1 MDRRPRGP
9 ARLTATDALAV
20 ARPRPRGDQRHRP
33 AGRGSHRIAVAVGC
47 VAALT
52 AALVA
57 TATGRAEVSYAQI
70 TVRPTDDAYVSQS
83 APNRT
88 YDTHI
93 LSASSIN
100 GEETV
105 SYIKFTMPPLPRAAT
120 DVVTRLVLTRD
131 AHQLTRLVEVS
142 AVTDA
147 GWTERSLTM
156 NNAPAVG
163 SALGTARLSQSTPQ
177 ISLELTPALN
187 GGVHSLAI
195 TSPAT
200 DGVARF
206 RSAESGL
213 EGPRLIVSYQLEG
226 RLPPTLGIDELPPPP
241 VSGLLSDTWV
251 GAAVNERNADGSNNA
266 TIEVFNASNA
276 DIGPLA
282 FRRSFDSRLPSSF
295 ATSAA
300 RNDAANGY
308 RSFVSW
314 KPPGGDFVGA
324 AQGKYDAQVTA
335 WAQSVPTTGIYA
347 TSFHE
352 PENDMTGPQFVAL
365 QRHLYTVVK
374 AANPS
379 IQWGPVYMSYWWNP
393 AAPGHYIGNPDA
405 WWVGN
410 DYADFTAVDTYSASR
425 PVPLAEDAEFLGWYD
440 YMLGTGKPM
449 LISEY
454 GQYAVPPGQSADPAM
469 LALRA
474 EVIAADA
481 AWLSAEDTIS
491 MWLYWDA
498 HGDQGD
504 WRLEDTASQQA
515 WQAAAE
521 SGRSQ

>member
-1 MDRRPRGP
+1 MV
-9 ARLTATDALAV
+9 LS
-20 ARPRPRGDQRHRP
+20 
-33 AGRGSHRIAVAVGC
+33 AGFLGQLPIA
-47 VAALT
+47 AA
-52 AALVA
+52 
-57 TATGRAEVSYAQI
+57 AERMEI
-70 TVRPTDDAYVSQS
+70 TVVPSEDAYVSQLNPNQTFNTTRLTAGS
-83 APNRT
+83 APGDRKVIYLKFT
-88 YDTHI
+88 VPK
-93 LSASSIN
+93 LPASASEVVARVVLNRDLHHLPDSVELSKVN
-100 GEETV
+100 GNQWSEQT
-105 SYIKFTMPPLPRAAT
+105 
-120 DVVTRLVLTRD
+120 
-131 AHQLTRLVEVS
+131 
-142 AVTDA
+142 
-147 GWTERSLTM
+147 LTM

-163 SALGTARLSQSTPQ
+163 ARLAQVTTTESTNQ
-177 ISLELTPALN
+177 IAFRISAPVKAGTY
-187 GGVHSLAI
+187 SLAV
-195 TSPAT
+195 TSAAT
-200 DGVARF
+200 DDVARF
-206 RSAESGL
+206 RSAEYGV
-213 EGPRLIVSYQLEG
+213 EGPQLLVSYVLND
-226 RLPPTLGIDELPPPP
+226 RPP
-241 VSGLLSDTWV
+241 VYGSLSGTWV
-251 GAAVNERNADGSNNA
+251 GAAVNERNADGSTVA

-335 WAQSVPTTGIYA
+335 WAQSVPRTGIYA

-365 QRHLYTVVK
+365 QRHLYPVVK

-454 GQYAVPPGQSADPAM
+454 GQYAVPPGKRADPAM

-521 SGRSQ
+521 SGRTE